1 MIWHRSFEQRLLAWN
16 SLRTTC
22 QNQDLESALNDIN
35 RWWMNTPWTAYYLHW
50 DDLPDWPDPW
60 QLLNENIFCDVARGL
75 GILYTITMLQRT
87 DVVDARLVETKNYNL
102 VLVHKEKYILNW
114 YPDKI
119 VNNNFKEQTVRR
131 CITQQELQ
139 QKLQ

>member
-22 QNQDLESALNDIN
+22 QNQDLESALDDIN

-50 DDLPDWPDPW
+50 DDLRDWPDPW

-102 VLVHKEKYILNW
+102 VLVHEEKYILNW